1 MEKQKT
7 ERQTEVLCSNGSSLP
22 KSSVV
27 NLSITTFLSK
37 VLLSNRSFFL
47 KDEKQNSYLSSGRG
61 CHVEAP
67 SRQCCCS
74 ALASEIQGMPGSEEK
89 GVKIK
94 YWNIGILSTIGIASF
109 YSTSAL
115 CSFFPS
121 WAIVPNM
128 SWQQIF
134 LGEIPVL
141 AFSLIAGIGPLS
153 TDVGCDLPWWKI
165 ASYTIP
171 FCAVGSSV
179 AWITLQYHG
188 LAFFYTGYVIV
199 CIFGAPLFF
208 SLCSKDSE

>member
-1 MEKQKT
+1 M
-7 ERQTEVLCSNGSSLP
+7 P
-22 KSSVV
+22 
-27 NLSITTFLSK
+27 
-37 VLLSNRSFFL
+37 RS
-47 KDEKQNSYLSSGRG
+47 G
-61 CHVEAP
+61 
-67 SRQCCCS
+67 
-74 ALASEIQGMPGSEEK
+74 EK

-141 AFSLIAGIGPLS
+141 AFSLIAGIGPMF
-153 TDVGCDLPWWKI
+153 TDVLPWMKMVPFNGFLP
-165 ASYTIP
+165 SYTIP